1 MQLFKLA
8 AISLLVGLSPFACA
22 ESANSAAWQP
32 RADIAVA
39 YILTVNDAPLWQ
51 TNASKRLPPASLTKL
66 VTALVLL
73 DNPKLSAW
81 VTISKNAS
89 QQQGTRLKLK
99 SKQQFRAAYLMG
111 AMLMKSAND
120 ACTALAEWDAG
131 SEAAFVKKMN
141 AKLKA
146 LKLKDTHFSN
156 ACGFDSAQH
165 YSTANDLLVIAKA
178 ANAQAKIKVWT
189 EMKDYTLEAKT
200 GQTYPVATSNML
212 LGRVEGADGLK
223 TGFTQAAGKCLIAH
237 GVRNKKE
244 VYLVMLN
251 APDRWWDADELMNRA
266 FDDDTIQ

>member
-8 AISLLVGLSPFACA
+8 AISLLIGLSPFAYA
-22 ESANSAAWQP
+22 ESANKAAWQP
-32 RADIAVA
+32 RADIAAA
-39 YILTVNDAPLWQ
+39 YILTVNNTPLWQ
-51 TNASKRLPPASLTKL
+51 ANASKRLPPASLTKL
-66 VTALVLL
+66 VAALVLL
-73 DNPKLSAW
+73 DNPKLSDW
-81 VTISKNAS
+81 ITISQNAS

-99 SKQQFRAAYLMG
+99 PKQQFRAAYLMG

-141 AKLKA
+141 AKLQT

-156 ACGFDSAQH
+156 ACGFDGVQH

-178 ANAQAKIKVWT
+178 ANAQAKIKVWA
-189 EMKDYTLEAKT
+189 EMKDFMLEAKT
-200 GQTYPVATSNML
+200 GQTYSLVTSNML
-212 LGRVEGADGLK
+212 LGRVKGADGLK

-237 GVRNKKE
+237 GKRNNRE

-251 APDRWWDADELMNRA
+251 APNRWWDADELMKRA
-266 FDDDTIQ
+266 FDDAIK

>member
-32 RADIAVA
+32 RADIAAA
-39 YILTVNDAPLWQ
+39 YILTVNNAPLWQ
-51 TNASKRLPPASLTKL
+51 ANASKRLPPASLTKL
-66 VTALVLL
+66 VAALVLL
-73 DNPKLSAW
+73 DNPKLSDW
-81 VTISKNAS
+81 ITISQNAS

-99 SKQQFRAAYLMG
+99 PKQQFRAAYLMG

-141 AKLKA
+141 AKLIT
-146 LKLKDTHFSN
+146 LNLKDTHFSN
-156 ACGFDSAQH
+156 ACGFDGVQH
-165 YSTANDLLVIAKA
+165 YSTANDLLAIAKA
-178 ANAQAKIKVWT
+178 ANAQAKIKVWA
-189 EMKDYTLEAKT
+189 EMKDYTLQAKT
-200 GQTYPVATSNML
+200 GQAYSLVTSNML

-237 GVRNKKE
+237 GKRNNRE

-251 APDRWWDADELMNRA
+251 APDRWWDADELLNRA
-266 FDDDTIQ
+266 FDEDYQ